1 MMDTKVIDNEKDGMS
16 LMGNEFFA
24 KKCESICIHLFHT
37 KKAAYQ
43 PEADSR
49 LAQAYSPKRANSRAP
64 EKRRVLMRNSSADV

>member
-1 MMDTKVIDNEKDGMS
+1 MHALLHYIYHIFR
-16 LMGNEFFA
+16 L
-24 KKCESICIHLFHT
+24 KKLFRKNFIPSRPTPLFHT